1 MLFPRARLFIRSHEK
16 LFEKARVCYYIDNKR
31 KEATHMSKQHLI
43 KITWFA
49 LLGMVLSAFSMAA
62 GDRENPLPVLK
73 TKPRTLAIF
82 KNGLGFFIREG
93 EVELQ
98 DKWAV
103 TEYVPQASL
112 GSLWIGSLDKDTQI
126 EEVIGFLQDVQSET
140 EAVTLQELLRAN
152 IGKKVKVTAQNQVIE
167 GVIKSV
173 PEKRAMYHQIPQ
185 QRVQPPPGAIVII
198 STKDGEIAVNKNAVL
213 KIEFPSSYSTQIL
226 SQGKEKRLKF
236 RLSTPKKK
244 ARLSLSYLQKGI
256 SWIPSYLVNI
266 EDPKKARITMK
277 ATLINDVEDLEN
289 VDAFF
294 VVGYPNFMY
303 ADVLSPMALDQAL
316 NQFIAGLEAGARS
329 RDEYSR
335 LTNIM
340 RQSMPAAFAEEAREL
355 PVDYGYAAMKGVP
368 GASEEDLFLYHKKGI
383 RLMKGER
390 AYYHI
395 FSQEVEYKHIYEWNV
410 PDTLN
415 VDPRGYQRS
424 GQQQQDQEQVWHSI
438 KLKNSTDYPWTTA
451 PALTVSG
458 WKPLAQD
465 TINYTPKTT
474 KTNLKLTV
482 ATDIKTNRHEY
493 EIERQR
499 DVRLYRSSYDLV
511 TVKGELYIHNAK
523 SKDVTME
530 IKKKVTGE
538 VLEVSHDGKIDKV
551 AEGLRGVNF
560 NSFISWEIPV
570 KAGEEVEVT
579 YTYKVYIRH

>member
-1 MLFPRARLFIRSHEK
+1 MFKQNFTKTVLF
-16 LFEKARVCYYIDNKR
+16 
-31 KEATHMSKQHLI
+31 T
-43 KITWFA
+43 
-49 LLGMVLSAFSMAA
+49 LLGMILMALSTAA
-62 GDRENPLPVLK
+62 AAEKENPLPILT
-73 TKPRTLAIF
+73 TKPRTLAVF

-93 EVELQ
+93 EVDLLNN
-98 DKWAV
+98 WAV
-103 TEYVPQASL
+103 TEYVPNATL
-112 GSLWIGSLDKDTQI
+112 GSLWIGSLDKDAQL
-126 EEVIGFLQDVQSET
+126 EEVIGFFEDVKKKIEALTLQD
-140 EAVTLQELLRAN
+140 LLKVN
-152 IGKKVKVTAQNQVIE
+152 VGKKVKIAANNKIIE
-167 GVIKSV
+167 GIIQSV
-173 PEKRAMYHQIPQ
+173 PENREVYIESTQ
-185 QRVQPPPGAIVII
+185 QRIQPFPGAIVII
-198 STKDGEIAVNKNAVL
+198 RTKEGDIALNKNAVSQ
-213 KIEFPSSYSTQIL
+213 IEFSTSYSTQT
-226 SQGKEKRLKF
+226 QVEGKVKRIKF
-236 RLSTPKKK
+236 KVATPKKK
-244 ARLSLSYLQKGI
+244 AKLSLSYLQKGI

-303 ADVLSPMALDQAL
+303 ADVLSPLALDQVL
-316 NQFIAGLEAGARS
+316 SQFITGLEAGARR
-329 RDEYSR
+329 RDNYSQMA
-335 LTNIM
+335 NIM
-340 RQSMPAAFAEEAREL
+340 RQSMPAAFEEEARVQPL
-355 PVDYGYAAMKGVP
+355 DYNYAAIKGVP
-368 GASEEDLFLYHKKGI
+368 GASEEDLFLYNKRGI
-383 RLMKGER
+383 HLKKGER

-395 FSQEVEYKHIYEWNV
+395 FSQEVDYKHIYEWNV

-424 GQQQQDQEQVWHSI
+424 GQQPAGKEQVWHSI
-438 KLKNSTDYPWTTA
+438 KLENSTNYPWTTA
-451 PALTVSG
+451 PALAISG

-474 KTNLKLTV
+474 KTNLRLTI
-482 ATDIKTNRHEY
+482 ATDIKTNRNEY

-511 TVKGELYIHNAK
+511 TVKGELYINNAK

-538 VLEVSHDGKIDKV
+538 VLEVSHGGKVEKV

-579 YTYKVYIRH
+579 YTYKVYIHN

>member
-1 MLFPRARLFIRSHEK
+1 M
-16 LFEKARVCYYIDNKR
+16 
-31 KEATHMSKQHLI
+31 TKQHLV
-43 KITWFA
+43 KIASITLIGMILTA
-49 LLGMVLSAFSMAA
+49 LSMPAS
-62 GDRENPLPVLK
+62 GEKDNPLPILQ
-73 TKPRTLAIF
+73 TKAKTLAIF

-93 EVELQ
+93 EVELHEN
-98 DKWAV
+98 WAV
-103 TEYVPQASL
+103 TKYVPQAAL
-112 GSLWIGSLDKDTQI
+112 GSLWIGSLDKDAQL
-126 EEVIGFLQDVQSET
+126 EEVIGFFEDVKSEG
-140 EAVTLQELLRAN
+140 EAITLQEMLHAN
-152 IGKKVKVTAQNQVIE
+152 VGKKAKITAHNQIIE
-167 GVIKSV
+167 GIIKSI
-173 PEKRAMYHQIPQ
+173 PENREPYQESAQ
-185 QRVQPPPGAIVII
+185 QRVQPYQGLIVII
-198 STKDGEIAVNKNAVL
+198 STKEGDVAINKNAIS
-213 KIEFPSSYSTQIL
+213 KIEFSPGYSKRIL
-226 SQGKEKRLKF
+226 SQRKEKRIKF
-236 RLSTPKKK
+236 KISTPKKK
-244 ARLSLSYLQKGI
+244 AKLSLSYLQKGI

-277 ATLINDVEDLEN
+277 ATIINDVEDLEN

-316 NQFIAGLEAGARS
+316 SHFITSLEAGS
-329 RDEYSR
+329 RRRNEYSQMS
-335 LTNIM
+335 NIM
-340 RQSMPAAFAEEAREL
+340 RQSAPAAFREEARDQPL
-355 PVDYGYAAMKGVP
+355 DYGYAAIKGVP

-383 RLMKGER
+383 NLKKGER

-424 GQQQQDQEQVWHSI
+424 GQQQQDREQVWHSI
-438 KLKNSTDYPWTTA
+438 KLKNSTEYPWTTA

-474 KTNLKLTV
+474 KTNLKLTI

-511 TVKGELYIHNAK
+511 TVKGELYINNAK

-538 VLEVSHDGKIDKV
+538 VLEASHNGKIEKV

-560 NSFISWEIPV
+560 NSYISWEVPV
-570 KAGEEVEVT
+570 KAGEEIEVT